1 MRIKSWAAP
10 FSRLPIKW
18 RLTLGSALLLFLLF
32 AAYNAAQYWFVE
44 QWMLKK
50 EKAAMQ
56 NNMGEI
62 LNYFLE
68 REASFTEEEMTQ
80 IRTFLQKVNRQKQL
94 VRILD
99 ETGKPISVASNEVPA
114 DWVTPRTTARTTF
127 SKEQEAGQLLLV
139 MRSPLTIFQFTGTIE
154 IIKNTEEFKNLI
166 EALLQV
172 MILCGI
178 GAVLISGLGGM
189 LLARQLLGPLQS
201 MAEAI
206 RNVKQKG
213 LHERARLRSNGSQ
226 DEIAALMKMFNEM
239 MDQVERSFQQQ
250 RQFVEDASHELR
262 TPVAIIEGHL
272 SLLKRWGKSD
282 PHVLEESLEA
292 SIQEITRLKGLVQE
306 LLELTRAE
314 QSGQDVPAVTEDP
327 KKVIE
332 TIAKK
337 ISALKGA
344 LQIRY
349 DVRVLQGTAVA
360 IREQHLEQ
368 ILLILLDNAVKYSE
382 SSEINITAQQLAN
395 HKICISI
402 TDFGIGI
409 PERDLPH
416 VLDRFY
422 RVDKA
427 RRSGAQGG
435 HGLGLAIAKR
445 LAEQHEGT
453 IEIQSK
459 EHIGTTVKVFL
470 KTITLPTES
479 S

>member
-44 QWMLKK
+44 QWMFKK

-56 NNMGEI
+56 NNMDEI

-68 REASFTEEEMTQ
+68 REASFSEEEMTQ

-99 ETGKPISVASNEVPA
+99 ETGKPIAVVSNEVPA
-114 DWVTPRTTARTTF
+114 EWVTPHTTAHTTF

-139 MRSPLTIFQFTGTIE
+139 IRSPLTIFQFNGTIE
-154 IIKNTEEFKNLI
+154 IVKNTEEFKNLT

-213 LHERARLRSNGSQ
+213 LHERVGLRPDSSQ
-226 DEIAALMKMFNEM
+226 DEIAALMKLFNEM

-262 TPVAIIEGHL
+262 TPVAIVEGHL
-272 SLLKRWGKSD
+272 SLLRRWGKSD
-282 PHVLEESLEA
+282 PQVLEESLEA
-292 SIQEITRLKGLVQE
+292 SIQEIARLKGLVQE

-327 KKVIE
+327 EKVIE

-337 ISALKGA
+337 ISALNPT
-344 LQIRY
+344 LQISC
-349 DVRVLQGTAVA
+349 DAGVLQGTAVA
-360 IREQHLEQ
+360 IGEQHLEQ

-382 SSEINITAQQLAN
+382 SREINITAQRLAD
-395 HKICISI
+395 HKVCISI

-427 RRSGAQGG
+427 RSGAQGG

-445 LAEQHEGT
+445 LAERHGGM
-453 IEIQSK
+453 IEIRSK
-459 EHIGTTVKVFL
+459 EHAGTTVSVFL
-470 KTITLPTES
+470 QTIALPTES